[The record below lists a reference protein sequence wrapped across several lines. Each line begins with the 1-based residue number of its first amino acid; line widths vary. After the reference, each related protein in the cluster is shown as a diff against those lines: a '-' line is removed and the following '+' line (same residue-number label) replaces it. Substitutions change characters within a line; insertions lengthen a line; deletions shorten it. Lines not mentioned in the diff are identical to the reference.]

1 MDCCSFR
8 SLCGGLFG
16 AVPQD
21 RSTKCTTKLADK
33 DFPIGVR
40 RGKKQRSPPGF
51 RPAGTKVGDGSSPC
65 SLSRAGI
72 WRPKGCRLPDA
83 ILHGKRNCG
92 LIAGPSSALRSL
104 GFRVRPLSSLGLAFA
119 APACEPDKDTFVT
132 LAPRLYHLTPGR
144 PPLVAV
150 RWPGVTGLTSYLS
163 GCIWLTSQRC
173 FFTSPAYWKGRVL
186 AWTHFL
192 PGPHA
197 QFVRLSAFFIW
208 RLG

>member
-1 MDCCSFR
+1 MQEQDQDEDQERQSWRQSLPSGSAAPKKTKIPARLSPGRDQSWGWEFAMLSFPGR
-8 SLCGGLFG
+8 HLAPKGLP
-16 AVPQD
+16 A
-21 RSTKCTTKLADK
+21 S
-33 DFPIGVR
+33 R
-40 RGKKQRSPPGF
+40 RYSPRQAEL
-51 RPAGTKVGDGSSPC
+51 RPH
-65 SLSRAGI
+65 SRAVQ
-72 WRPKGCRLPDA
+72 RLTVA
-83 ILHGKRNCG
+83 
-92 LIAGPSSALRSL
+92 

-173 FFTSPAYWKGRVL
+173 FFTSPAFGSDGP
-186 AWTHFL
+186 L
-192 PGPHA
+192 PRPIS
-197 QFVRLSAFFIW
+197 FPVRMLTLSRLSASFIW

>member
-1 MDCCSFR
+1 M
-8 SLCGGLFG
+8 
-16 AVPQD
+16 
-21 RSTKCTTKLADK
+21 
-33 DFPIGVR
+33 
-40 RGKKQRSPPGF
+40 
-51 RPAGTKVGDGSSPC
+51 
-65 SLSRAGI
+65 LSRLLARVAYLRFHRPPPKKTKIPARLSPGRDQS
-72 WRPKGCRLPDA
+72 WGWEFAMLSFPGRHLAPKGPPASRRYSPRQAELRPHSRAVQRLTVA
-83 ILHGKRNCG
+83 
-92 LIAGPSSALRSL
+92 

-132 LAPRLYHLTPGR
+132 FAPRLYHLTPGR
-144 PPLVAV
+144 PPLLAV

>member
-1 MDCCSFR
+1 M
-8 SLCGGLFG
+8 
-16 AVPQD
+16 
-21 RSTKCTTKLADK
+21 
-33 DFPIGVR
+33 
-40 RGKKQRSPPGF
+40 

-132 LAPRLYHLTPGR
+132 FAPRLYHLTPGR
-144 PPLVAV
+144 PPLLAV

-173 FFTSPAYWKGRVL
+173 SFYIAGILEVKDL
-186 AWTHFL
+186 C
-192 PGPHA
+192 PGPIPSRSA
-197 QFVRLSAFFIW
+197 CSLCLAFRRLSFGGLAEPPESCVPCW
-208 RLG
+208 HTVATVYPLGNCDSLKLETSLSYLTRIGTASRPFSLSS

>member
-1 MDCCSFR
+1 MLSFPGR
-8 SLCGGLFG
+8 HLAPKGLP
-16 AVPQD
+16 A
-21 RSTKCTTKLADK
+21 S
-33 DFPIGVR
+33 R
-40 RGKKQRSPPGF
+40 RYSPRQAEL
-51 RPAGTKVGDGSSPC
+51 RPH
-65 SLSRAGI
+65 SRAVQ
-72 WRPKGCRLPDA
+72 RLTVA
-83 ILHGKRNCG
+83 
-92 LIAGPSSALRSL
+92 

-132 LAPRLYHLTPGR
+132 FAPRLYHLTPGR
-144 PPLVAV
+144 PPLLAV